1 MTSYWPGSQKGRW
14 EQVMKEMKRPG
25 VILKQEKVGHIC
37 RPVLGVGGVW
47 GLKVLKSVELQQ
59 RHQPVSREL

>member
-1 MTSYWPGSQKGRW
+1 
-14 EQVMKEMKRPG
+14 MKEMKRPG